1 MTTGLFFFF
10 LFFKITFP
18 PLFPGFIPDLLWTR
32 APPSGP
38 SPTLT
43 LCTWRS
49 ASRPNGRTDGG
60 DISDP
65 SGSEI
70 QRAA

>member
-1 MTTGLFFFF
+1 MTTGLYFFF
-10 LFFKITFP
+10 LKITFP

-32 APPSGP
+32 PPPGP

-43 LCTWRS
+43 LCTWRR